1 MAKLSLCILDD
12 KIPVEQLTDINVKDT
27 GYIDSNIIKHCL
39 TLKNADGS
47 PEDWGDSNLRNFVD
61 LIKDDENYIIS
72 GFKNHSFFFNHREDM
87 IFNPDIIVFD
97 WDMGDGGQNSSKSLL
112 QLLSSTYC
120 LVAIF
125 TGEDAEDGV
134 SLELEKPDFIE
145 YKNRCFLIKK
155 QDQDSANTLKS
166 KIIEREKDFSF
177 EFGNEFKKA
186 SLNALD
192 NILVDLGKVTSDE
205 INHYFNIEDDNDL
218 SVFLAEKY
226 HTILNLNGIKIP
238 KSKNKSSIESL
249 RQIVRKKFE
258 KQLATQRTKVK
269 KPNSSH
275 LIDNDILE
283 KLWSY
288 RLYNRYNQM
297 DTNVRKGDIVTK
309 DDRFYF
315 VINSD
320 CNLLKFWRK
329 NFGYLNIIPLH
340 LIDEKNEELKG
351 ILNLTKDGKKINYNP
366 SSISNHMNEM
376 PDGAFC
382 LPFVR
387 FNDEYKSFI
396 LFSSTITN
404 IKIEAPKIEKK
415 QLASEA
421 ITYSFLKEYTRICS
435 LSEPFLTP
443 LVMNLLNSLAG
454 NGSPDYSN
462 PTKKLLDSKIK
473 NIFS

>member
-1 MAKLSLCILDD
+1 M
-12 KIPVEQLTDINVKDT
+12 
-27 GYIDSNIIKHCL
+27 
-39 TLKNADGS
+39 
-47 PEDWGDSNLRNFVD
+47 
-61 LIKDDENYIIS
+61 
-72 GFKNHSFFFNHREDM
+72 
-87 IFNPDIIVFD
+87 
-97 WDMGDGGQNSSKSLL
+97 
-112 QLLSSTYC
+112 
-120 LVAIF
+120 
-125 TGEDAEDGV
+125 
-134 SLELEKPDFIE
+134 
-145 YKNRCFLIKK
+145 
-155 QDQDSANTLKS
+155 
-166 KIIEREKDFSF
+166 
-177 EFGNEFKKA
+177 
-186 SLNALD
+186 
-192 NILVDLGKVTSDE
+192 
-205 INHYFNIEDDNDL
+205 
-218 SVFLAEKY
+218 SVFIAEKY

-404 IKIEAPKIEKK
+404 IKIEAPEIEKK